1 MSGGSGISCQAN
13 NVPEALITVGA
24 AKEVRDDIDG
34 PAWGA
39 LRGEADDADTVEE
52 WEYVRR
58 EDLVEKH
65 RSECRPEEL
74 QTLVISLRI
83 KVEGWRSDS
92 QRRITIGE
100 GENILWKIDTVGR
113 FCVRRWSDGV
123 G

>member
-1 MSGGSGISCQAN
+1 MSGGSGISRQAN
-13 NVPEALITVGA
+13 NVPKALIAVGA
-24 AKEVRDDIDG
+24 AEEVRDDIDG

-39 LRGEADDADTVEE
+39 LRSETDDADTVEE
-52 WEYVRR
+52 WEDVRR
-58 EDLVEKH
+58 EDLVEEH
-65 RSECRPEEL
+65 RSESRPEEL

-83 KVEGWRSDS
+83 KVKGWRSDS

-113 FCVRRWSDGV
+113 FCVCCWSDGM